1 LTLQYVRENAG
12 FRIAF
17 KGVVRPTMPLCDA
30 ILAAVFKVY
39 STLSARRFMSDLR
52 EAHERGHVYEAYS
65 GPHCLDQKKA
75 FLSYTPE
82 ASVAPRPLPQAGFF
96 RPALPSPGLRE
107 GGAEKPVPL
116 QRPRRY
122 TTSGVLYSKD

>member
-1 LTLQYVRENAG
+1 MTFTLDGLR
-12 FRIAF
+12 
-17 KGVVRPTMPLCDA
+17 
-30 ILAAVFKVY
+30 
-39 STLSARRFMSDLR
+39 ARLKRL
-52 EAHERGHVYEAYS
+52 HELYS

-82 ASVAPRPLPQAGFF
+82 ASVAPRLFPHAGFF

-122 TTSGVLYSKD
+122 TTSGVLYFKDWCNRSLL